1 MQQDENNQEASSAS
15 YTENNG
21 IQESSAQTVASQQSA
36 DTNQSP
42 DANNVPQASSAAE
55 TDANKRAS
63 LLDVVKS
70 VVDKSKPDANSSLAV
85 NDKVTAEDSATGNK
99 AVKDDASGSTK
110 AEVLPFHNHPRWKEL
125 LSERD
130 SFKSRAEQYD
140 KVEQY
145 MTRNQ
150 LTPQEVAEGFQVMS
164 LLKHNPVEAYKVLSG
179 HLSRLAPIVGESL
192 PEDIS
197 KRVDNGDVD
206 IESAKELA
214 KARAQANLLAQQ
226 QQQGVVERQN
236 QEYNARQTQVRDAV
250 LAWEGQIKQRDPDYS
265 AKQKF
270 IMDKVRIM
278 IGSEAPNSPHE
289 AIAMVEKAY
298 SDVNESMRSFIP
310 RRTQTV
316 MTSSSSSVS
325 AQPQPK
331 TLLDVVRTA
340 AARY

>member
-1 MQQDENNQEASSAS
+1 MEPDDNIQAAPSAAD
-15 YTENNG
+15 TENYG
-21 IQESSAQTVASQQSA
+21 TQESSAQTVASQQSA
-36 DTNQSP
+36 DTSQSS
-42 DANNVPQASSAAE
+42 DANDVPQASSAAE

-63 LLDVVKS
+63 LLDVIKGVVKA
-70 VVDKSKPDANSSLAV
+70 KPDANSSLAV
-85 NDKVTAEDSATGNK
+85 NDKVTTEDSATGNK
-99 AVKDDASGSTK
+99 AVKDDASGNPK

-145 MTRNQ
+145 MVKNQ
-150 LTPQEVAEGFQVMS
+150 LSPQEVAEGFQVMS

-179 HLSRLAPIVGESL
+179 HLSRLAPLVGESL

-197 KRVDNGDVD
+197 RRVDNGDVD

-214 KARAQANLLAQQ
+214 KVRAQANLLAQQ
-226 QQQGVVERQN
+226 QQLGVVERQN
-236 QEYNARQTQVRDAV
+236 QEYNAKQTQVRDAV
-250 LAWEGQIKQRDPDYS
+250 MAWESNIKQRDPDYS

-278 IGSEAPNSPHE
+278 IGNESPNSTQE
-289 AIAMVEKAY
+289 AIAMVERAY
-298 SDVNESMRSFIP
+298 ADVNEGMRSFIP
-310 RRTQTV
+310 RRSQTV

-340 AARY
+340 ASRY

>member
-1 MQQDENNQEASSAS
+1 
-15 YTENNG
+15 
-21 IQESSAQTVASQQSA
+21 
-36 DTNQSP
+36 
-42 DANNVPQASSAAE
+42 VPQASSAAE

-63 LLDVVKS
+63 LLDVIKGVVKA
-70 VVDKSKPDANSSLAV
+70 KPDANSSLAV
-85 NDKVTAEDSATGNK
+85 NDKVTTEDSATGNK
-99 AVKDDASGSTK
+99 AVKDDASGNPK

-145 MTRNQ
+145 MVKNQ
-150 LTPQEVAEGFQVMS
+150 LSPQEVAEGFQVMS

-179 HLSRLAPIVGESL
+179 HLSRLAPLVGESL

-197 KRVDNGDVD
+197 RRVDNGDVD

-214 KARAQANLLAQQ
+214 KVRAQANLLAQQ
-226 QQQGVVERQN
+226 QQLGVVERQN
-236 QEYNARQTQVRDAV
+236 QEYNAKQTQVRDAV
-250 LAWEGQIKQRDPDYS
+250 MAWESNIKQRDPDYS

-278 IGSEAPNSPHE
+278 IGNESPNSTQE
-289 AIAMVEKAY
+289 AIAMVERAY
-298 SDVNESMRSFIP
+298 ADVNEGMRSFIP
-310 RRTQTV
+310 RRSQTV

-340 AARY
+340 ASRY

>member
-1 MQQDENNQEASSAS
+1 MEPDDNIQAAPSAAD
-15 YTENNG
+15 TENYG
-21 IQESSAQTVASQQSA
+21 TQESSAQTVASQQSA
-36 DTNQSP
+36 DTSQSS
-42 DANNVPQASSAAE
+42 DANDVPQASSAAE

-63 LLDVVKS
+63 LLDVIKGVVKA
-70 VVDKSKPDANSSLAV
+70 KPDANSSLAV
-85 NDKVTAEDSATGNK
+85 NDKVTTEDSATGVK
-99 AVKDDASGSTK
+99 AVKDDASGNPK

-145 MTRNQ
+145 MVKNQ
-150 LTPQEVAEGFQVMS
+150 LSPQEVAEGFQVMS

-197 KRVDNGDVD
+197 RRVDNGDVD

-226 QQQGVVERQN
+226 QQLGVVERQN
-236 QEYNARQTQVRDAV
+236 QEYNAKQTQVRDAV
-250 LAWEGQIKQRDPDYS
+250 MAWESNIKQRDPDYS

-270 IMDKVRIM
+270 IMDKVRVM
-278 IGSEAPNSPHE
+278 IGNETPNSTQE
-289 AIAMVEKAY
+289 AIAMVERAY
-298 SDVNESMRSFIP
+298 ADVNEGMRSFIP
-310 RRTQTV
+310 RRSQTV

-340 AARY
+340 ASRY

>member
-1 MQQDENNQEASSAS
+1 MEQDENIQAASSAAD
-15 YTENNG
+15 TEYNG
-21 IQESSAQTVASQQSA
+21 SLESSAQTVASQQPA

-42 DANNVPQASSAAE
+42 DANHVPQAPSAAE
-55 TDANKRAS
+55 TDANKRAN

-70 VVDKSKPDANSSLAV
+70 VVGKVKPDANSSLAV
-85 NDKVTAEDSATGNK
+85 NDKVTTEDSATGEK
-99 AVKDDASGSTK
+99 AVKDDASGSAK

-145 MTRNQ
+145 MARNQ

-226 QQQGVVERQN
+226 QQQSVVERQN

-278 IGSEAPNSPHE
+278 IGSEAPNNPRE
-289 AIAMVEKAY
+289 AIAIVEKAY

-340 AARY
+340 ASRT